1 MRKSRGRKAR
11 ITEEMK
17 LMLNC
22 VPTELNHYFNSK
34 EVELKSLFGLMY
46 SISNNFNT
54 DTIKLSK
61 RKISEFLGKIIDS
74 SKLIVLTNQ
83 LKEKGL
89 ITRINSTSEGT
100 IYKLILHDS
109 QQKEIMETEE
119 TKVMNETVE
128 NRNSTS
134 IDKSFFELLL
144 NELKGIKEEISTL
157 REDNDKI
164 KEGMRILNNKLNNI
178 KNEIPNTSILHEDND
193 KIKEGMKILNRKLNN
208 INSILNSNFQ
218 ETPNI
223 PSLKTETSTL
233 KIESKSEIASRTSG
247 NASKIVY
254 NALVTETPIEV
265 VETRSNALKIPN
277 VETSAITVGTP
288 NQNDVNM
295 NEPLSKT
302 SSRSLIETII
312 SDSIPTDSEDS
323 TNENTSRT
331 SGNTPRINVATSNE
345 ELHSQTTRTP
355 SEDVKTP
362 NTKLSEMTFTEL
374 VLLRRE
380 RIDNGMKWNEIR
392 EEIDRRMKTLDNTS
406 ETSKDTSKTS
416 TNIPKTSENTPKTSG
431 NALRI
436 ASTDS
441 SEEFRGIELNAMRE
455 QAKRD
460 KGCFT
465 EVGRYQVILVNKK
478 DRLIR
483 NKESYDWI
491 DKELLRIQN
500 ENALYPKAG

>member
-109 QQKEIMETEE
+109 QQKETMETEE
-119 TKVMNETVE
+119 IKVMNETVE

-144 NELKGIKEEISTL
+144 NELKGIKEEI
-157 REDNDKI
+157 
-164 KEGMRILNNKLNNI
+164 
-178 KNEIPNTSILHEDND
+178 SILHEDND

-233 KIESKSEIASRTSG
+233 KIEPKSENTPRTSG

-254 NALVTETPIEV
+254 NALVTETPIGI
-265 VETRSNALKIPN
+265 VETRSNAFKMPN
-277 VETSAITVGTP
+277 VEISTITVGTP

-295 NEPLSKT
+295 NEPLLKT

-392 EEIDRRMKTLDNTS
+392 EEIDRRMKTLENTS

-416 TNIPKTSENTPKTSG
+416 TNIPKISENTPRTLG
-431 NALRI
+431 NASRI
-436 ASTDS
+436 VSTDS
-441 SEEFRGIELNAMRE
+441 DEEFRGIELNAMRE

-460 KGCFT
+460 KGYFT

-491 DKELLRIQN
+491 DKELLRIHN